1 MGSFDYFCFISFKIY
16 FVYQFLIRYKIS
28 KYFPHSEGYLFC
40 LEDTIC
46 STKDFHFNAVQF
58 IHFFSL
64 FTFLGVISEK
74 LLPNSRSSNLLL
86 HFLLKSFIVLNL
98 TFRSIIHFDLL
109 FVWCEVRDKV
119 HSFACKYLFV
129 PVFYVLKAVL
139 FPTETSWYLC
149 QKQLTVIINIY
160 FCIVKSIVVLLFSC

>member
-1 MGSFDYFCFISFKIY
+1 MQSSLYI
-16 FVYQFLIRYKIS
+16 
-28 KYFPHSEGYLFC
+28 
-40 LEDTIC
+40 
-46 STKDFHFNAVQF
+46 
-58 IHFFSL
+58 FSL

-109 FVWCEVRDKV
+109 FVRCEVRDKV
-119 HSFACKYLFV
+119 HSFACKYPIV

-139 FPTETSWYLC
+139 FPTETAWYLC
-149 QKQLTVIINIY
+149 QKQLSVIINIY
-160 FCIVKSIVVLLFSC
+160 FCTVKSIVVFLLFSC